1 MIKRLMY
8 SPFLVQLVV
17 TRRCNLSCGYC
28 NEFDEVSPPVPRDV
42 LERRVDKIHE
52 LGAWE
57 IEFTGGEPLE
67 NPELF
72 NVIAY
77 AKRKG
82 FRKVMLISNAFLM
95 NEEKVKALNDAGL
108 DDLQVSVDGVLPN
121 DVTVKVLKPLR
132 PKLEVLAKHA
142 KFRITLS
149 GVVGSAPPNEV
160 REVMS
165 FAESHGF
172 RRRVALLHGH
182 DGQLKLGA
190 EQLALYREIT
200 HSIGATFNESK
211 DYRSRLSAGESA
223 PFKCRSGSRYL
234 YVDEHGMVRWCSQ
247 TFEGFGIPLE
257 KYTYADLRRQ
267 FNTVKSCADH
277 CTVGCARTCSRLDEW
292 RPQALAPDP
301 AHALAEPIFRISPRP
316 AGAAPGPAS
325 SSADG

>member
-1 MIKRLMY
+1 MIRRLMY

-28 NEFDEVSPPVPRDV
+28 NEFDEVSPPVPRDL
-42 LERRVDKIHE
+42 LERRIDKIHE

-77 AKRKG
+77 AKRKR

-95 NEEKVKALNDAGL
+95 NEDKVKALNDAGL

-142 KFRITLS
+142 KFRVTLS
-149 GVVGSAPPNEV
+149 GVVGSAPAAEV

-165 FAESHGF
+165 FAKSHGF
-172 RRRVALLHGH
+172 RPRVLLLHGH
-182 DGQLKLGA
+182 DGQLKLGQD
-190 EQLALYREIT
+190 QLELYREIKS
-200 HSIGATFNESK
+200 SIGSRYNESK
-211 DYRSRLSAGESA
+211 DYRSRLSAGEPA

-234 YVDEHGMVRWCSQ
+234 YVDEHGIVRWCSQ
-247 TFEGFGIPLE
+247 TFDGFGIPLE
-257 KYTYADLRRQ
+257 TYTYDDLRRQ
-267 FNTVKSCADH
+267 FNTVKGCADH

-292 RPQALAPDP
+292 RPQALEPDP
-301 AHALAEPIFRISPRP
+301 AYARVEPIFRISPRP
-316 AGAAPGPAS
+316 ASSPGATPAE
-325 SSADG
+325 